1 MNVRKHP
8 VVIDTS
14 SDFTRRAFLGTMALG
29 AAAAVTDAAATCPT
43 DPLTVCNVTHLY
55 SVTQAQIV
63 TVRNADDIRLALQR
77 WPGRVSIG
85 GGRYSMGGQTA
96 LAGGMQLDMRAM
108 QGLVHF
114 DPVQKTV
121 RVQAGMRW
129 RALQA
134 LIDPHNLA
142 VRTMQSYANFTVG
155 GSVSVNCHGR
165 YVGHGPIASSVRALQ
180 LVMSN
185 GEVLEATPFHHAE
198 LFNAAIGGYGG
209 VGVVTEVELA
219 LDDNFAIAKHVERV
233 ALEDYPAW
241 FKHTVAADPSALLH
255 NADLQ
260 APFFDQPHC
269 VTWRRT
275 DKAVIEPARLHG
287 TNVRYWKEKTAI
299 WAMTELPRGDLLR
312 HKLVDPLQ
320 DQPAV
325 VWRNYEASRD
335 VAELEPATRA
345 IATYVL
351 QEYFIPE
358 RHFAGFARQMGALLR
373 QTSTGTL
380 NVSVRHAPADRTS
393 LMAWAQEDVFSFVVY
408 YKQRVHRSAQ
418 QAVAD
423 WTRAMVALALA
434 HGGTYYLPYQLHAT
448 QPQFD
453 AAYPR
458 AAAFR
463 TLRQNIGARRFSNA
477 LWDRYSV

>member
-1 MNVRKHP
+1 MNVRKNA
-8 VVIDTS
+8 IMTCNS
-14 SDFTRRAFLGTMALG
+14 SEITRRTCLGGMALG
-29 AAAAVTDAAATCPT
+29 AAAVATDAAAICPV
-43 DPLTVCNVTHLY
+43 DPLAVCNVTHLY
-55 SVTQAQIV
+55 SVTQAHIV
-63 TVRNADDIRLALQR
+63 AVRNADDIRLALQR
-77 WPGRVSIG
+77 WPGRVSVG

-108 QGLVHF
+108 QQVVHF

-134 LIDPHNLA
+134 LIDPYDLA

-165 YVGHGPIASSVRALQ
+165 YVGHGPIVSSVRALQ
-180 LVMSN
+180 LVMPD
-185 GEVLEATPFHHAE
+185 GEVLEATPDHHAE
-198 LFNAAIGGYGG
+198 LFAAAIGGYGG

-219 LDDNFAIAKHVERV
+219 LDDNFAITKHVERV

-241 FKHTVAADPSALLH
+241 FKHTVASDPSALLH
-255 NADLQ
+255 NTDLQ
-260 APFFDQPHC
+260 PALFDQPHC

-275 DKAVIEPARLHG
+275 DKAVTQPARLHG
-287 TNVRYWKEKTAI
+287 TNARYWKEKTAI
-299 WAMTELPRGDLLR
+299 WAMTELPGGDVLR
-312 HKLVDPLQ
+312 RKLVNPVQ
-320 DQPAV
+320 DQPAI

-358 RHFAGFARQMGALLR
+358 RHFAGFARQMGTLVR
-373 QTSTGTL
+373 QASTGTL

-408 YKQRVHRSAQ
+408 YKQRVHPSVQ

-448 QPQFD
+448 QQQFD
-453 AAYPR
+453 AAYPQ

-463 TLRQNIGARRFSNA
+463 TLRQNIGGRRFSNA
-477 LWDRYSV
+477 LWDRYRV